1 MATGIDAKI
10 ASLLFDHAEA
20 MTLPQTT
27 GFAYP
32 DVVFVPTNEQPY
44 IRLSFLP
51 NTPNTLAIGAGYIQ
65 HIGLFQLSIMWPT
78 GSGVIDSLE
87 TADAI
92 QQEFDKGTRL
102 IGSSILV
109 NVISRPSIGGQ
120 IIDGDRT
127 MTPVTVEYQS
137 FNT

>member
-1 MATGIDAKI
+1 MATGIDARI
-10 ASLLFDHAEA
+10 ATLLFEHAA
-20 MTLPQTT
+20 DMTLPQTT

-32 DVVFVPTNEQPY
+32 DVDFTPTDGQPY
-44 IRLSFLP
+44 ISLSFLP
-51 NTPNTLAIGAGYIQ
+51 NTPNTLAVGTGYIQ
-65 HIGLFQLSIMWPT
+65 HVGLFQLSIMWPR
-78 GSGVIDSLE
+78 GAGVIGSLE

-109 NVISRPSIGGQ
+109 NIISRPSIGGQ

>member
-65 HIGLFQLSIMWPT
+65 HIGLFQMSIMWPV
-78 GSGVIDSLE
+78 GSGISDSLE
-87 TADAI
+87 TADTI

-102 IGSSILV
+102 ISSSILV
-109 NVISRPSIGGQ
+109 NVISRPTIGGQ
-120 IIDGDRT
+120 IIDGNRT
-127 MTPVTVEYQS
+127 MTPVTVEYRS